1 MVKSRRT
8 AGAKSKNKSPHSP
21 ARKPAITTSRSLAA
35 AVQRALHRAA
45 GDGPPDACASKLDH
59 VADALVTKACAGD
72 VQAIKAVFERIDG
85 KVAAEQTEE
94 TPRDIVIV
102 HTFKSAI

>member
-1 MVKSRRT
+1 MKSRGKV
-8 AGAKSKNKSPHSP
+8 AGKPKKKSPRDP
-21 ARKPAITTSRSLAA
+21 AHKPAVTTSRSLAA
-35 AVQRALHRAA
+35 AVQRALQRAA
-45 GDGPPDACASKLDH
+45 GEGPPDASASKLDH

-72 VQAIKAVFERIDG
+72 VSAIKAVFERIDG
-85 KVAAEQTEE
+85 KVTAEQSAE